1 MLGSAPMGEL
11 PVAVEPLLE
20 VGRLPVRSEPA
31 ITRQVPSRVDAIKQ
45 PCCSLPSVCY
55 DTLAWIAGQA
65 LLELTLDA
73 VLDSG
78 SVDEQQTIA
87 GLIGAMQICDMWV

>member
-1 MLGSAPMGEL
+1 MPGSAPIGEL

-31 ITRQVPSRVDAIKQ
+31 ITCKVSSRVDTTKQ

-55 DTLAWIAGQA
+55 DMLA
-65 LLELTLDA
+65 
-73 VLDSG
+73 
-78 SVDEQQTIA
+78 
-87 GLIGAMQICDMWV
+87 